1 MRGFWMRLFI
11 SLVRIALHFYN
22 VIEMICVNICC
33 KIAIPVL
40 DKVQYLQIVN
50 AHNSQEI
57 SLFN

>member
-1 MRGFWMRLFI
+1 MRLFI

-40 DKVQYLQIVN
+40 DKVQSLQIVN

-57 SLFN
+57 SMFN